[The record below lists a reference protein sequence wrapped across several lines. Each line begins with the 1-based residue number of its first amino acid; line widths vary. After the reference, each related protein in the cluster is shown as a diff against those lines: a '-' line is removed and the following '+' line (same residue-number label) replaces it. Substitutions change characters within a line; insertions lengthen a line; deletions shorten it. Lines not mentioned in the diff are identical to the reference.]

1 MKHHKNK
8 RTLGRE
14 TSQRTAL
21 LRSLAQ
27 ALVVRGRI
35 QTTFA
40 RAKELRPFI
49 ERLVT
54 HARTGSI
61 AARRT
66 VTARL
71 GGDVRTTTKLFKTI
85 APRYGERHGGY
96 TRIVKTSPR
105 KGDAAAMAI
114 IEFVE

>member
-1 MKHHKNK
+1 MKHHKGK

-14 TSQRTAL
+14 TAQRTAL

-35 QTTFA
+35 MTTVA

-49 ERLVT
+49 ERIVT
-54 HARTGSI
+54 RARTGTV
-61 AARRT
+61 AARRD

-71 GGDVRTTTKLFKTI
+71 GGDAKTVTKLFKTV

-96 TRIVKTSPR
+96 TRIVKAGPR

>member
-14 TSQRTAL
+14 TAQRTAL

-35 QTTFA
+35 ETTSA

-54 HARTGSI
+54 HARTGTVAS
-61 AARRT
+61 RRI

-71 GGDVRTTTKLFKTI
+71 GGDVKSTAKLFKTI
-85 APRYGERHGGY
+85 APRYGSRHGGY

-114 IEFVE
+114 IEFIE

>member
-1 MKHHKNK
+1 MKHHKGK

-14 TSQRTAL
+14 TAQRTAL

-35 QTTFA
+35 TTTVA

-49 ERLVT
+49 ERIIT
-54 HARTGSI
+54 RARTGTI
-61 AARRT
+61 AARRDI
-66 VTARL
+66 TARL
-71 GGDVRTTTKLFKTI
+71 GGDTKTVTKLFKTV

-96 TRIVKTSPR
+96 TRIVKAGPR
-105 KGDAAAMAI
+105 KGDASPMAI